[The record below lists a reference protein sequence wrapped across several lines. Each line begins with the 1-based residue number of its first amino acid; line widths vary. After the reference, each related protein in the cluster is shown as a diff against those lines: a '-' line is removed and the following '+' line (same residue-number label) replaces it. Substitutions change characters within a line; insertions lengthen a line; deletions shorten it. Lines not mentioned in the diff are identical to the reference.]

1 MKVMQGTVVSA
12 KTAKT
17 ATVVV
22 TRQWQHPVY
31 KKYVKR
37 TKKYAC
43 HIDKIEVKEG
53 DIVTITECKPISKT
67 KNFVITA
74 KSESTKPVLVKEDT
88 KVRAEKKVVKAE
100 PEVKD
105 EVKEVKPKAEKV
117 AKAKK
122 TK

>member
-1 MKVMQGTVVSA
+1 MKVMQGTVTSV

-17 ATVVV
+17 ATVTVV
-22 TRQWQHPVY
+22 RQWQHPVY

-43 HIDKIEVKEG
+43 HIDTVEVSEG
-53 DIVTITECKPISKT
+53 DLVTITECRPISKT

-74 KSESTKPVLVKEDT
+74 KSDKSKPAMIKEEDII
-88 KVRAEKKVVKAE
+88 A
-100 PEVKD
+100 
-105 EVKEVKPKAEKV
+105 EVKEVKEKT
-117 AKAKK
+117 KK